1 LVARAAA
8 HACARLTQAAARYVA
23 YNRRFAHGTPTVCR
37 TRQLRPRRTRE
48 SALRLSEHCMSII
61 DISEVKPGS
70 HVTLHYRLSLADGAE
85 VINTFNDK
93 PATLLLGAGQLAPPL
108 EDILLGLKVGH
119 HSTFRLAP
127 GQAFGPRNPELIQRV
142 SLATLRENSMI
153 GEDFS
158 PGDLVEF
165 NAPGGGRYAG
175 VLKEV
180 SETSALFDFNHPLAG
195 QALAFEV
202 KIIGIL

>member
-1 LVARAAA
+1 
-8 HACARLTQAAARYVA
+8 
-23 YNRRFAHGTPTVCR
+23 
-37 TRQLRPRRTRE
+37 
-48 SALRLSEHCMSII
+48 MSII

-70 HVTLHYRLSLADGAE
+70 HVTLHYRLALPDGADI
-85 VINTFNDK
+85 VSTFADK

-108 EDILLGLKVGH
+108 EEILLGLKVGH
-119 HSTFRLAP
+119 HLTFRLEP
-127 GQAFGPRNPELIQRV
+127 DQAFGPRNPELVQWV

-165 NAPGGGRYAG
+165 NAPNGGRYAG
-175 VLKEV
+175 VLKEIG
-180 SETSALFDFNHPLAG
+180 ETAALFDFNHPLAG
-195 QALAFEV
+195 QPLTFEV

>member
-1 LVARAAA
+1 MNVI
-8 HACARLTQAAARYVA
+8 
-23 YNRRFAHGTPTVCR
+23 N
-37 TRQLRPRRTRE
+37 
-48 SALRLSEHCMSII
+48 
-61 DISEVKPGS
+61 ISEVKPGS
-70 HVTLHYRLSLADGAE
+70 HVTLTYRLSLADGTE
-85 VINTFNDK
+85 VINTFTDK

-108 EDILLGLKVGH
+108 EYILRGLKVRH
-119 HSTFRLAP
+119 HSTFQLVP
-127 GQAFGPRNPELIQRV
+127 GQAFGPRSPDLIQLV
-142 SLATLRENSMI
+142 SLATLHENSMI

-180 SETSALFDFNHPLAG
+180 NETSALFDFNHPLAG

-202 KIIGIL
+202 KVIGIL

>member
-1 LVARAAA
+1 
-8 HACARLTQAAARYVA
+8 
-23 YNRRFAHGTPTVCR
+23 
-37 TRQLRPRRTRE
+37 
-48 SALRLSEHCMSII
+48 MSII

-70 HVTLHYRLSLADGAE
+70 HVTLHYRLALAYGADI
-85 VINTFNDK
+85 VNTFADK
-93 PATLLLGAGQLAPPL
+93 PATLLLGAGQLAQPL
-108 EDILLGLKVGH
+108 EEILLGMKVGH
-119 HSTFRLAP
+119 HSTVQLTP
-127 GQAFGPRNPELIQRV
+127 DQAFGPRNPELVQWV

-165 NAPGGGRYAG
+165 NAPNGGRYAG

-180 SETSALFDFNHPLAG
+180 GETAALFDFNHPLAG
-195 QALAFEV
+195 QALVFEV